1 MTKPEYRLRFLKIV
15 FFRLSLLLESLAMAI
30 IKKKKIIYKISKN
43 LREYLINHFREQ
55 HLTISYNDLM
65 RYDSS
70 IPLYDTKGTD
80 TLWETVFYPQGDM
93 KNIHESLKY
102 IYALLKADGDLSV
115 IEHLF
120 VDRVDLCIY
129 GNTKP
134 FRVRIVNKIND
145 LFDYFYVKIADA
157 SRIYGLELEHML
169 SPNKINYLVN
179 ENTLIEEHIQGIP
192 GDEFIKGHMQGQVN
206 EIRLAKEFVKFNE
219 RCLVRLLGDM
229 HSSNFVVEIIPDF
242 DEIHY
247 RIRAIDF
254 DQQSFEGR
262 RAIYMPQ
269 YFKQNNPIIILG
281 VKHMAPELEL
291 QYQKEER
298 SLIATRL
305 RSKISHNAMRNLLE
319 AMKKDEI
326 APPSNVQELKQEM
339 AQLYEESTFLKCT
352 SMGEIVETSLDLL
365 VKKPIRKKYSFL
377 KNI

>member
-1 MTKPEYRLRFLKIV
+1 
-15 FFRLSLLLESLAMAI
+15 MAI

-43 LREYLINHFREQ
+43 LRDYLVNHFRE
-55 HLTISYNDLM
+55 HEINISYNDLM

-70 IPLYDTKGTD
+70 IPLYDSHGTD

-93 KNIHESLKY
+93 KNIHDSLKY

-169 SPNKINYLVN
+169 SPNKINYIVS

-192 GDEFIKGHMQGQVN
+192 GDEFIKNQMKSKLN

-269 YFKQNNPIIILG
+269 YFKQNNPIILLG
-281 VKHMAPELEL
+281 LKHMAPELEL

-298 SLIATRL
+298 SLIAARL
-305 RSKISHNAMRNLLE
+305 RSKISFQAISDLLF
-319 AMKKDEI
+319 AMKHDDI
-326 APPSNVQELKQEM
+326 APPDNVAQLKEEL
-339 AQLYEESTFLKCT
+339 AQLYEDSSFLKCR

-365 VKKPIRKKYSFL
+365 VKKPIRKKYSFI

>member
-1 MTKPEYRLRFLKIV
+1 
-15 FFRLSLLLESLAMAI
+15 MAI
-30 IKKKKIIYKISKN
+30 IKNKKKIYKISQH
-43 LREYLINHFREQ
+43 LRKYLINHYREYQ
-55 HLTISYNDLM
+55 LTISYNDLQ
-65 RYDSS
+65 RFDSS
-70 IPLYDTKGTD
+70 IPLYDSRGND

-93 KNIHESLKY
+93 KHIHDSLKY

-115 IEHLF
+115 MEHLF

-157 SRIYGLELEHML
+157 SRIYGLEIEHLL
-169 SPNKINYLVN
+169 SPNKINYLVCD
-179 ENTLIEEHIQGIP
+179 NTLIEEHIQGIP
-192 GDEFIKGHMQGQVN
+192 GDEFIKYHLKDERLN

-254 DQQSFEGR
+254 DQQSYEGR

-269 YFKQNNPIIILG
+269 YFKQNNPIIVLG
-281 VKHMAPELEL
+281 LKHMAPELEM

-298 SLIATRL
+298 SLIGTRL
-305 RSKISHNAMRNLLE
+305 RSHISASAVTNLINAMT
-319 AMKKDEI
+319 KDEI
-326 APPSNVQELKQEM
+326 SPAENVSQLKQEL
-339 AQLYEESTFLKCT
+339 AQLYKDNDYLQCKN
-352 SMGEIVETSLDLL
+352 MGDIVKTSLEMVL
-365 VKKPIRKKYSFL
+365 KKPIRKKYSFIKHL
-377 KNI
+377 

>member
-1 MTKPEYRLRFLKIV
+1 
-15 FFRLSLLLESLAMAI
+15 MAI

-43 LREYLINHFREQ
+43 LRKYLTNHFREQ
-55 HLTISYNDLM
+55 QLTISYHDLM

-70 IPLYDTKGTD
+70 IPLYDSKGTD
-80 TLWETVFYPQGDM
+80 TLWETVFFPQGDM
-93 KNIHESLKY
+93 IHIHDSLKY

-169 SPNKINYLVN
+169 SPNKINYLVY

-192 GDEFIKGHMQGQVN
+192 GDEFIKGHMQGPVN

-281 VKHMAPELEL
+281 VKHMEPELEL

-298 SLIATRL
+298 SLIAARL
-305 RSKISHNAMRNLLE
+305 RSKISYNAMMELLQ

-326 APPSNVQELKQEM
+326 APPDNVHELKQEL
-339 AQLYEESTFLKCT
+339 AQLYEDSTFLKCN
-352 SMGEIVETSLDLL
+352 SMGEIVETSLDFV
-365 VKKPIRKKYSFL
+365 VKKPIRNKYSFI